1 MDLRINSDRPWET
14 DEETWR
20 SLVNRVRA
28 GRELAPKTWPGAAR
42 CAMALSFDCD
52 HETFELGMGKA
63 AIGRLGWGEFG
74 RRRGVP
80 RILNVLARH
89 DVKASFFVPAVSA
102 LLEPGALDSIVEAGH
117 EIGVHGWI
125 HENTSKLNRE
135 PSGSFCCDP
144 ATRWKS

>member
-89 DVKASFFVPAVSA
+89 DVKASSLSRPFRRYLSPAHSIQLLKRGTKSA
-102 LLEPGALDSIVEAGH
+102 SMV
-117 EIGVHGWI
+117 
-125 HENTSKLNRE
+125 
-135 PSGSFCCDP
+135 GSMK
-144 ATRWKS
+144 TRRN

>member
-1 MDLRINSDRPWET
+1 MDPRMNGDQPWAT

-28 GRELAPKTWPGAAR
+28 GRELAPKTWPGGAQ

-63 AIGRLGWGEFG
+63 AVGRLAWGEFG

-80 RILNVLARH
+80 RILKVLDKH

-102 LLEPGALDSIVEAGH
+102 LI
-117 EIGVHGWI
+117 
-125 HENTSKLNRE
+125 E
-135 PSGSFCCDP
+135 PSASVRSLRPG
-144 ATRWKS
+144 TK